1 MPIQCDIITQERTV
15 YSQQADY
22 VSLPGT
28 EGIMGILPNHAP
40 LLTTLAFGEVMIRK
54 DGDEQYFAIGGGF
67 AEVQPDHVIVLADS
81 AEHADEI
88 DVERAQTARE
98 RAEEAMKEGV
108 SADSAAY
115 AQIEAALRRAQIRV
129 DVSRRRKSSRPRR
142 RFGAELAGE
151 EKEKEES

>member
-1 MPIQCDIITQERTV
+1 MPIQCDIVTQERTV
-15 YSQQADY
+15 YSEQVDY

-40 LLTTLAFGEVMIRK
+40 LLTALAFGEVMTRK

-67 AEVQPDHVIVLADS
+67 AEVQPDHVIILADS
-81 AEHADEI
+81 AEQADEI
-88 DVERAQTARE
+88 DFERAQKARA

-108 SADSAAY
+108 PADSAAY

-129 DVSRRRKSSRPRR
+129 DVSRRRRSSKPRR
-142 RFGAELAGE
+142 RLGVPELAGE
-151 EKEKEES
+151 AEDES